1 MMYYRISKNE
11 KILSFGKKIAQVWAV
26 TLNDRKQRVVLPGS
40 ASTWAFIKAGVPQ
53 ESILGPNLFLIY
65 INDFVDD
72 IHSCIRIF
80 ADDTGLYI
88 IVYNPISA
96 ANELNAE
103 LAKIHAWAVRWL
115 LSFNPAKSETMILS
129 RKHNK
134 PFHSA
139 LSMNQ
144 NMISNVNSHKH
155 LGPTFSQDCS
165 SHDHLELIK
174 AKAWH
179 CINIMRR
186 LKFQLDRKAL
196 IIYIYL

>member
-1 MMYYRISKNE
+1 M
-11 KILSFGKKIAQVWAV
+11 
-26 TLNDRKQRVVLPGS
+26 
-40 ASTWAFIKAGVPQ
+40 AGVPQ

-65 INDFVDD
+65 INDIVDD

-80 ADDTGLYI
+80 ADDTSLYI

-103 LAKIHAWAVRWL
+103 LAKIHALAVRWL
-115 LSFNPAKSETMILS
+115 VSFNPAKSEPTILS

-144 NMISNVNSHKH
+144 SMISNVNSHKH

-165 SHDHLELIK
+165 SQDHLELVK
-174 AKAWH
+174 AKH
-179 CINIMRR
+179 GIV
-186 LKFQLDRKAL
+186 
-196 IIYIYL
+196 